1 MTYIR
6 EQYSLARTPHPHEN
20 AFRLIVDVVEGY
32 ARLEKQGLVMLRQAC
47 EGAVAK
53 QVEDARQVRCIE
65 PDVIVR
71 FGQGKVE
78 MFNGLVEGATLR
90 QTVR

>member
-1 MTYIR
+1 
-6 EQYSLARTPHPHEN
+6 
-20 AFRLIVDVVEGY
+20 
-32 ARLEKQGLVMLRQAC
+32 MLLQAC
-47 EGAVAK
+47 EGAVAE

-78 MFNGLVEGATLR
+78 MFNGLVEGSTIR
-90 QTVR
+90 QTARWHCVFCIEGLLLDLASGCVGGDLFVFGRRCRQKGGVFG